1 MQGDDNNE
9 DVGEEEDKVVEDED
23 VEDDEEEDDGNHPEV
38 KGERGLFVLVPTEV
52 SLIVGAQLLIII
64 RKVKTLC
71 SLQYEPSS
79 FS

>member
-9 DVGEEEDKVVEDED
+9 DVGEEEDEVVEDED

-64 RKVKTLC
+64 RKVKILC
-71 SLQYEPSS
+71 SSQYEPSS